1 MKWLTWENVG
11 IDRMACAWLI
21 LRFIDPQ
28 AEFVFIPTGE
38 TKIPEGYEAFDI
50 PGVRLSHRQG
60 HCSFHTILQEYQL
73 SDPVLGRIARIIDEA
88 DIVQEFTL
96 EPLAPGLDF
105 ICRGI
110 RRISPNDTTA
120 IERGR
125 LIYEALYSQLAS
137 ETT

>member
-21 LRFIDPQ
+21 LRLIDPE

-60 HCSFHTILQEYQL
+60 HCSFHTMLQEYQL
-73 SDPVLGRIARIIDEA
+73 SDPVLGRIAQIIDEA
-88 DIVQEFTL
+88 DVVQEFTI

-110 RRISPNDTTA
+110 RRIS
-120 IERGR
+120 
-125 LIYEALYSQLAS
+125 
-137 ETT
+137 